1 MLTLRVS
8 IDHFDPKIHEQER
21 GAHSRKPMTRG
32 LRWLQ
37 QNALTFHIAGRSRWG
52 GSEAALRHGYQRLF
66 SELGLSVDA
75 QNSQALV
82 LFTEI
87 DPAA

>member
-1 MLTLRVS
+1 MLTLRIS
-8 IDHFDPKIHEQER
+8 KDHFDPKIHEQER
-21 GAHSRKPMTRG
+21 GADSRQPMTRG
-32 LRWLQ
+32 LFWLQ

-52 GSEAALRHGYQRLF
+52 GSEAALRQGYQRSF

-75 QNSQALV
+75 QDSLALV
-82 LFTEI
+82 LFPEI